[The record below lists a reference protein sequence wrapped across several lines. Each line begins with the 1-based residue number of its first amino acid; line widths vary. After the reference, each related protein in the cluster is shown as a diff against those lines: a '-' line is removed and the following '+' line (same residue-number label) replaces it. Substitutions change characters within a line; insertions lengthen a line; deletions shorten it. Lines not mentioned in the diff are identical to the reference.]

1 MLQRARP
8 SRGRRGVWGLGWE
21 APCLSGF
28 YKLLG
33 QQERRICKYTSYSK
47 FCYYKFI
54 HGPSRVRRQKSDP
67 GPTESLRRMK
77 NSTLSLGD
85 PSPASGAGVGSGRAA
100 GGERRPERSS
110 QVLNSG
116 RGPPK
121 PPPATAPPPGP
132 VGPAGCGPGAGR
144 PCGRGAGRGGHVGS
158 ATGWAGRRWPGQRLP
173 RTQVLSSCCCVLGTA
188 TLLCSLH
195 PPNGVAPTAAQG
207 REQILSKT
215 PNLRCPPRDK
225 RKPRGDG
232 FDSKGGGGVH
242 DGGGLGERRE
252 ARTVAQQRADR
263 GSLLGARR
271 GLVSAAF
278 MLRAAP

>member
-1 MLQRARP
+1 MRSAVAP
-8 SRGRRGVWGLGWE
+8 SAFEGRRGVWGLGWE

-33 QQERRICKYTSYSK
+33 QQERRICKYASYSK

-85 PSPASGAGVGSGRAA
+85 PSPASGAGGQERQGC

-116 RGPPK
+116 RGPPE

-132 VGPAGCGPGAGR
+132 
-144 PCGRGAGRGGHVGS
+144 RGARWVRPRRGAAVRQRGR
-158 ATGWAGRRWPGQRLP
+158 ARRPGQRLP
-173 RTQVLSSCCCVLGTA
+173 RTQVLSSCCCVLGTT

-195 PPNGVAPTAAQG
+195 PPNGVAPTAAPGQ
-207 REQILSKT
+207 EQILSKT

-242 DGGGLGERRE
+242 DGGGFGERRE
-252 ARTVAQQRADR
+252 ARTVARQRADR

>member
-1 MLQRARP
+1 MRGSGAAGL
-8 SRGRRGVWGLGWE
+8 RGRTE
-21 APCLSGF
+21 AGKVLSGV
-28 YKLLG
+28 
-33 QQERRICKYTSYSK
+33 K
-47 FCYYKFI
+47 FRK
-54 HGPSRVRRQKSDP
+54 R
-67 GPTESLRRMK
+67 
-77 NSTLSLGD
+77 
-85 PSPASGAGVGSGRAA
+85 AS
-100 GGERRPERSS
+100 
-110 QVLNSG
+110 QT
-116 RGPPK
+116 
-121 PPPATAPPPGP
+121 ATRHCPPPGP

-195 PPNGVAPTAAQG
+195 PPNGAAPAAAQG

-252 ARTVAQQRADR
+252 ARTVARQRADR

-278 MLRAAP
+278 MLRAAS

>member
-1 MLQRARP
+1 MLQRARRWPPRP

-21 APCLSGF
+21 APGLSGF

-77 NSTLSLGD
+77 NSTLGLGD
-85 PSPASGAGVGSGRAA
+85 PSPASGAGGRERQGC

-121 PPPATAPPPGP
+121 PPPATARPPPGP

-158 ATGWAGRRWPGQRLP
+158 ATGWAGRAALAW
-173 RTQVLSSCCCVLGTA
+173 SAS
-188 TLLCSLH
+188 
-195 PPNGVAPTAAQG
+195 PPNPG
-207 REQILSKT
+207 SK
-215 PNLRCPPRDK
+215 
-225 RKPRGDG
+225 
-232 FDSKGGGGVH
+232 
-242 DGGGLGERRE
+242 
-252 ARTVAQQRADR
+252 
-263 GSLLGARR
+263 
-271 GLVSAAF
+271 
-278 MLRAAP
+278 